1 MVKKLLSLIKYVLIF
16 GLTGFLLWD
25 SFQKIDESAL
35 AEGQSKFGFI
45 LDVFSQGST
54 LFFILSAF
62 FTILSH
68 FIRSERWKLL
78 LEPIGYKVSSWNSFT
93 AVINGYF
100 VNLAI
105 PRGGEV
111 SRPITLGKLEGVPL
125 NTSLGT
131 VVMERIIDLIF
142 LVICLGSVF
151 IFQFST
157 LLKFLQEHTP
167 EAAESQNSNSLG
179 IFHYAIIAI
188 LMTLIVVFA
197 LYKLKP
203 ILFEVIKQKAI
214 EFIVGMK
221 SGVLSVFKLE
231 KRFLFLFYSVA
242 IWVCYMLM
250 LWMILLAFPETENL
264 SFMNAL
270 TIFAVGGIA
279 LAIPSPGGAG
289 TYHTM
294 VPLAMVHLCGMT
306 DLSKGVAF
314 ATIFHGWQTL
324 IVIILGMVGLIV
336 INAKK
341 KTHVEP
347 IKN

>member
-1 MVKKLLSLIKYVLIF
+1 MLKKLLSFLKYTLIF
-16 GLTGFLLWD
+16 GLTAYLLWD
-25 SFQKIDESAL
+25 SFEKIDESAL
-35 AEGQSKFGFI
+35 APGQSKIGFI

-54 LFFILSAF
+54 LFFALSAF

-68 FIRSERWKLL
+68 VIRAERWKLL
-78 LEPIGYKVSSWNSFT
+78 LEPIGYKVSLWNSFT

-151 IFQFST
+151 IFQFTT
-157 LLKFLQEHTP
+157 LLQFLQDYTP
-167 EAAESQNSNSLG
+167 AAENGQGENSFGLIHYVLVAAVITG
-179 IFHYAIIAI
+179 IF
-188 LMTLIVVFA
+188 VFI
-197 LYKLKP
+197 LYKAKP
-203 ILFEVIKQKAI
+203 ALFELIRNKAI
-214 EFIVGMK
+214 EFMVGMK
-221 SGVLSVFKLE
+221 SGILSVFKLE
-231 KRFLFLFYSVA
+231 KRFLFFVYSIA
-242 IWVCYMLM
+242 IWVSYMMM
-250 LWMILLAFPETENL
+250 LWMILLAFPETEVL
-264 SFMNAL
+264 SFIDAL

-294 VPLAMVHLCGMT
+294 VPLAMVHLCGLT
-306 DLSKGVAF
+306 DLAKGVAF
-314 ATIFHGWQTL
+314 ATIFHGWQTI
-324 IVIILGMVGLIV
+324 IVIILGMIGLIV
-336 INAKK
+336 INTRKK
-341 KTHVEP
+341 ADVEP
-347 IKN
+347 IKD

>member
-1 MVKKLLSLIKYVLIF
+1 MIKKLLSFLKYILIF
-16 GLTGFLLWD
+16 GLTAYLLWD
-25 SFQKIDESAL
+25 SFEKIDDKAL
-35 AEGQSKFGFI
+35 AEGQSKIGFV

-54 LFFILSAF
+54 LFFVLSAF
-62 FTILSH
+62 FTVLSH
-68 FIRSERWKLL
+68 VIRAERWKLL
-78 LEPIGYKVSSWNSFT
+78 LEPIGYNVSLWNSFT

-151 IFQFST
+151 IFQFTT
-157 LLKFLQEHTP
+157 LLQFLEDYTP
-167 EAAESQNSNSLG
+167 TVEQTQAGSSLG
-179 IFHYAIIAI
+179 LIHYAAI
-188 LMTLIVVFA
+188 GGVVGAITVLI
-197 LYKLKP
+197 LYKVKP
-203 ILFEVIKQKAI
+203 ALFQLIREKAT
-214 EFIVGMK
+214 EFILGMK

-231 KRFLFLFYSVA
+231 KRLLFFFYSIS
-242 IWVCYMLM
+242 IWISYMMM
-250 LWMILLAFPETENL
+250 LWMILLAFDETSVL
-264 SFMNAL
+264 SFMDAL

-294 VPLAMVHLCGMT
+294 VPLAMVHLCGLT
-306 DLSKGVAF
+306 DLAKGVAF

-324 IVIILGMVGLIV
+324 IVIILGMIGLIV
-336 INAKK
+336 INTKK
-341 KTHVEP
+341 KAHVEP
-347 IKN
+347 VKD